1 MTAAREAK
9 LDTLGFQISPTDLLF
24 MIQPN
29 GNFQQ
34 GNRRFAYFN
43 LFGIGSFPS
52 GQAASQSSHI
62 TVGCPRRQGG
72 RGILGNW
79 GSPQTHIVC
88 QPLSEETGRNRRM
101 DQQTVPNIAKGTTD
115 PGVDCFDQ

>member
-1 MTAAREAK
+1 
-9 LDTLGFQISPTDLLF
+9 

-52 GQAASQSSHI
+52 GQAASHSSHI

-72 RGILGNW
+72 LGILGNW

-88 QPLSEETGRNRRM
+88 QPLSDETEGM
-101 DQQTVPNIAKGTTD
+101 DQ
-115 PGVDCFDQ
+115 